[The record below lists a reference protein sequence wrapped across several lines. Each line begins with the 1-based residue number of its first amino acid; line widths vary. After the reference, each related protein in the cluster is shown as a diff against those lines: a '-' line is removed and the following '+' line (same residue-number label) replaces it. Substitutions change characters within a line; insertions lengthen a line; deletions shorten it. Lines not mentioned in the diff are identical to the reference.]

1 MASFDDKCPL
11 RIEWETRGADE
22 CPRVIVNYRIESAF
36 MTSADNFS
44 IDVYDTDPRRLRYL
58 ATEPVKLWLYETCQ
72 LIGRVD
78 SVQRGHN
85 GRMVTLRGRDYVG
98 DILECNV
105 DPTLAFKEGMTLE
118 KAILLA
124 TSPCGITKVVGND
137 SLLHRNI
144 LTGKSVKTKAAPKD
158 FSKLVLRDANP
169 KKGEGIYECVNKL
182 AARHGC
188 MVKTY
193 DSRNTLSL
201 RAPLYAQAASYDLV
215 RRYDE
220 SLAQHNFIVS
230 ATSGEDYSRM
240 PTRAMFTAKHAT
252 SGKGSDP
259 LLVEFPASDYLN
271 SMGASG
277 TEVAPKCVFER
288 ILPGKPAS
296 GIGRLYRL
304 LAFQDE
310 DAKNQDQLGKSALR
324 AFSERLKDTLE
335 YSFTVKGH
343 RHWNTGAI
351 WSIDTLVD
359 VKDEACD
366 LEENLWIA
374 KRSHYYQ
381 AGQGAFTDGTALRI
395 GSLQL

>member
-1 MASFDDKCPL
+1 MSSFDDKCPL
-11 RIEWETRGADE
+11 RIEFEARGPDQ
-22 CPRVIVNYRIESAF
+22 CPRVIVNYRIESSF

-44 IDVYDTDPRRLRYL
+44 IDLYDDDPARLRYL
-58 ATEPVKLWLYETCQ
+58 ATEPVKLYLYDSCQ

-85 GRMVTLRGRDYVG
+85 GRMVTIRGRDYIG

-118 KAILLA
+118 KAIQLA
-124 TSPCGITKVVGND
+124 ASPCGITKVVGND
-137 SLLHRNI
+137 ALLHRNI
-144 LTGKSVKTKAAPKD
+144 LTGKRVKTKAAPKD

-188 MVKTY
+188 MVRTY

-201 RAPLYAQAASYDLV
+201 QAPQYAQAASYDLV

-220 SLAQHNFIVS
+220 NLAQHNFIVS

-240 PTRAMFTAKHAT
+240 PTRAMFSAKQSSA
-252 SGKGSDP
+252 GKGSEA
-259 LLVEFPASDYLN
+259 LKVEFPASDYLN
-271 SMGASG
+271 AMGASG
-277 TEVAPKCVFER
+277 TETVPKCVFER

-304 LAFQDE
+304 FTFLDE
-310 DAKNQDQLGKSALR
+310 DAKNQDQLGRSALR
-324 AFSERLKDTLE
+324 AFSERLKDTLT

-351 WSIDTLVD
+351 WSVDTIVD
-359 VKDEACD
+359 VKDEVCD
-366 LEENLWIA
+366 LEEDLWIA
-374 KRSHYYQ
+374 KRDHYYQ
-381 AGQGAFTDGTALRI
+381 AGQGAFTDCTALRK